1 MQSTSVCLCIYVFV
15 CDSSDLDTID
25 LTNLNRQFLF
35 RMEDVGRSKA
45 QAAAEFVMKRV
56 PGCSVSYFVGAIQE
70 KDASFYRQFQ
80 VVVSGL
86 DNIEARRW
94 LNSTLTG
101 LQEFDEDGNLD
112 PRSLIPMVDGGTE
125 GWKGQARL
133 ILPKI
138 TSCFECSL
146 EAFPPQRAFPMCVLH
161 CLLRCIVCLV
171 LCCVVPTDFR
181 VH

>member
-1 MQSTSVCLCIYVFV
+1 
-15 CDSSDLDTID
+15 LDTID

-35 RMEDVGRSKA
+35 RMNDVGRSKA
-45 QAAAEFVMKRV
+45 QVAAEFVMKRV
-56 PGCSVSYFVGAIQE
+56 PGCTVNYFVGAIQE
-70 KDASFYRQFQ
+70 KEASFYRQFK

-112 PRSLIPMVDGGTE
+112 PATLIPMVDGGTE

-146 EAFPPQRAFPMCVLH
+146 EAFPPQRAFPMCV
-161 CLLRCIVCLV
+161 
-171 LCCVVPTDFR
+171 CVQR
-181 VH
+181 